1 MWWSALLPPDPAP
14 GTEAG
19 AAIGAAG
26 AQARQSARAG
36 VQEPASA
43 QPTAQ
48 PQNPVDSPTA
58 TPAASPAQGLS
69 LWALRFT
76 PRVARL
82 DEAVVMDV
90 AASLRLFGGAAAL
103 RQQVQ
108 AEAAELGCTRIAW
121 APNSLAALALA
132 RAGQPG
138 GAALSPPAL
147 AAQLDRLPLATLSA
161 TAPHRQ
167 TLAHIGCRTLGD
179 LRRLPRGGVARRFDK
194 TLLHALD
201 QLYGLAPE
209 VHTWVALPEVFD
221 ARLELPHRVDDA
233 TALMAGA
240 RHLLLQLAGW
250 LAARHSGVTAFTLHW
265 AHDAMRSR
273 GAGEGGQLT
282 VRTAQPTREVE
293 HLTRLLAEHLA
304 RVTLAEPVGDLRL
317 VADDVRPLA
326 PRNASWLPD
335 DAQAEGETLAHAL
348 ERIAV
353 RLGPERVQ
361 RPVLVDDHRPEH
373 MCRWQAAGQALP
385 RRPSAPDG
393 HDAEIAFGPGLP
405 QPAFVLPQ
413 PLKLLVRQHRPIY
426 QGELQLLLGPQR
438 VEGGW
443 WDRDETIG
451 QTRHAVRDY
460 WVALSPLAGVLWV
473 FQTRL
478 ADEPAWYL
486 HGHFA

>member
-1 MWWSALLPPDPAP
+1 MWWSALLPPDPSGTDP
-14 GTEAG
+14 G
-19 AAIGAAG
+19 AG
-26 AQARQSARAG
+26 AQARADALACAAGRAD
-36 VQEPASA
+36 A
-43 QPTAQ
+43 TAQ
-48 PQNPVDSPTA
+48 A
-58 TPAASPAQGLS
+58 LA

-82 DEAVVMDV
+82 DGAVVMDV

-103 RQQVQ
+103 RERVQ
-108 AEAAELGCTRIAW
+108 AEAAELGATRIAW

-132 RAGQPG
+132 RAG
-138 GAALSPPAL
+138 GAAAAQVTPDPLPPAAPL
-147 AAQLDRLPLATLSA
+147 APWLDPLPLAVLSA

-167 TLAHIGCRTLGD
+167 TLAHIGCRTLGQ
-179 LRRLPRGGVARRFDK
+179 LRRLPRAGLARRFDAA
-194 TLLHALD
+194 LLHALD
-201 QLYGLAPE
+201 QLYGHAPQT
-209 VHTWVALPEVFD
+209 HTWVRTPAVFD

-233 TALMAGA
+233 GALVAGA
-240 RHLLLQLAGW
+240 RRLLLQLAGW

-282 VRTAQPTREVE
+282 VRTAEPTRGVE

-304 RVTLAEPVGDLRL
+304 RVTLAAPVGDLRL

-326 PRNASWLPD
+326 PRSASWLPD
-335 DAQAEGETLAHAL
+335 DPQAEGETLSHAL

-385 RRPSAPDG
+385 RRPSALDG

-413 PLKLLVRQHRPIY
+413 PLKLRVRQHRPLY

-443 WDRDETIG
+443 WDRDETTG
-451 QTRHAVRDY
+451 HTRHAVRDY
-460 WVALSPLAGVLWV
+460 WVAASAQAGLLWV

-486 HGHFA
+486 HGLFA

>member
-1 MWWSALLPPDPAP
+1 MWWSALLPPDPSGTDP
-14 GTEAG
+14 GAG
-19 AAIGAAG
+19 ASAGAG
-26 AQARQSARAG
+26 AQARADALVCAAARAD
-36 VQEPASA
+36 A
-43 QPTAQ
+43 TAQ
-48 PQNPVDSPTA
+48 A
-58 TPAASPAQGLS
+58 LA

-90 AASLRLFGGAAAL
+90 AASLRLFGGAVAL
-103 RQQVQ
+103 RERVH
-108 AEAAELGCTRIAW
+108 AEAAELGATRIAW

-132 RAGQPG
+132 RAVRTAPG
-138 GAALSPPAL
+138 APSGL
-147 AAQLDRLPLATLSA
+147 AVPVDAVPLTAQLDPLPLAVLSA

-167 TLAHIGCRTLGD
+167 TLAHIGCRTLGQ
-179 LRRLPRGGVARRFDK
+179 LRRLPRAGLARRFDAA
-194 TLLHALD
+194 LLHALD
-201 QLYGLAPE
+201 QLYGHAPQT
-209 VHTWVALPEVFD
+209 HTWVRTPAVFD

-233 TALMAGA
+233 GALVVGA
-240 RHLLLQLAGW
+240 RRLLLQLAGW
-250 LAARHSGVTAFTLHW
+250 LAARQAGVTAFTLHW

-282 VRTAQPTREVE
+282 VRTAEPTRDVE
-293 HLTRLLAEHLA
+293 HLGRLLAEHLA
-304 RVTLAEPVGDLRL
+304 RVTLAAPVGDLRL

-326 PRNASWLPD
+326 PRSASWLPD
-335 DAQAEGETLAHAL
+335 DPQAEGDTLSNAL

-353 RLGPERVQ
+353 RLGPDRVQ

-393 HDAEIAFGPGLP
+393 HDADTAFGPGLP

-413 PLKLLVRQHRPIY
+413 PLKLLVRQHRPLY

-443 WDRDETIG
+443 WDRDETTG
-451 QTRHAVRDY
+451 HTRHAVRDY
-460 WVALSPLAGVLWV
+460 WVAASAAAGLLWV

-478 ADEPAWYL
+478 AEEPAWFL

>member
-1 MWWSALLPPDPAP
+1 MWWSALLPTAPP

-19 AAIGAAG
+19 ADAQVRADAT
-26 AQARQSARAG
+26 AQALA
-36 VQEPASA
+36 
-43 QPTAQ
+43 
-48 PQNPVDSPTA
+48 
-58 TPAASPAQGLS
+58 

-90 AASLRLFGGAAAL
+90 SASLRLFGGGVAL
-103 RQQVQ
+103 RERVH
-108 AEAAELGCTRIAW
+108 AEATELGATRIAW

-132 RAGQPG
+132 RAGAPG
-138 GAALSPPAL
+138 SGAASSRTAPDD
-147 AAQLDRLPLATLSA
+147 AAPLVARLDPLPLAVLSA

-167 TLAHIGCRTLGD
+167 TLAHIGCRTLGQ
-179 LRRLPRGGVARRFDK
+179 LRRLPRAGLARRFDAA
-194 TLLHALD
+194 LLHALD
-201 QLYGLAPE
+201 QLYGHAPQT
-209 VHTWVALPEVFD
+209 HTWVRTPAVFD

-233 TALMAGA
+233 GALVVGA
-240 RHLLLQLAGW
+240 RCLLLQLAGW
-250 LAARHSGVTAFTLHW
+250 LAARQAGTTAFTLHW

-282 VRTAQPTREVE
+282 VRTADPTRDVD
-293 HLTRLLAEHLA
+293 HLGRLLAEHLA
-304 RVTLAEPVGDLRL
+304 RTTLAAPVGDLRL

-335 DAQAEGETLAHAL
+335 DAQAGGDTLSNAL

-353 RLGPERVQ
+353 RLGPARVQ

-373 MCRWQAAGQALP
+373 MCRWQGADQALP
-385 RRPSAPDG
+385 RRPAAPGGEADT
-393 HDAEIAFGPGLP
+393 AFGPGLP
-405 QPAFVLPQ
+405 QPSFVLPQ
-413 PLKLLVRQHRPIY
+413 PIRLLVRQHRPLY

-443 WDRDETIG
+443 WDRDEASG
-451 QTRHAVRDY
+451 HTRHAVRDY
-460 WVALSPLAGVLWV
+460 WVAASAPAGLLWV

-478 ADEPAWYL
+478 AEEPAWFL
-486 HGHFA
+486 HGFFA